1 MVTEFVLLDGL
12 SLQVKLKKGEKSRK
26 LQVDVLFVCFSGRW
40 LSRLSLDTFQ
50 KVVCVID
57 RGM

>member
-26 LQVDVLFVCFSGRW
+26 LQVKVLFVCFFWTVVVPS
-40 LSRLSLDTFQ
+40 LSRH
-50 KVVCVID
+50 IP
-57 RGM
+57 